1 MKKLFPAFLVAW
13 AACLFL
19 ACGPSAFEIKEKASA
34 CEFNVEIRYVQDDSV
49 GIFVGNVLYLSTSQ
63 FVSGSFYPL
72 LVSSRDPMNIDG
84 RAPTDVVNSD
94 EELAAY
100 INRRVPGAL
109 HFGIVLSDNVGYE
122 IGFDSDV
129 AVKTLRD
136 FFEKSYPGSTA
147 VLFGERGGE
156 LVSAKKLY

>member
-1 MKKLFPAFLVAW
+1 MKKIFSALFVLCAALVF
-13 AACLFL
+13 C
-19 ACGPSAFEIKEKASA
+19 ACGPSALEIKEKASA
-34 CEFNVEIRYVQDDSV
+34 TEFTVEIRYVQDDSI
-49 GIFVGNVLYLSTSQ
+49 GIFVGNTLYLATSQ
-63 FVSGSFYPL
+63 LASERFYPL
-72 LVSSRDPMNIDG
+72 NLSTRDPMNIDG

-122 IGFDSDV
+122 IGFDPNF
-129 AVKTLRD
+129 AVKTLQT

-147 VLFGERGGE
+147 VLFGEKGGE